1 MFGGHDIVIVKTN
14 DGFELFCCNLLGIV
28 YALQDLIRSC
38 KVMTLMRQEQNDSE
52 FEGWE
57 VVQIRVFTSWCNKYL
72 SQIHKQI
79 IRLDQDFSSGI
90 RLIDLIQILS
100 KAKVKYYYKYPV
112 FKKLKLRNVSLAL
125 KLIEKQ
131 GIDVDSVGKS
141 MFIREKYM
149 HFALSV
155 MHYVINMQYVL
166 RSLAS

>member
-1 MFGGHDIVIVKTN
+1 
-14 DGFELFCCNLLGIV
+14 
-28 YALQDLIRSC
+28 
-38 KVMTLMRQEQNDSE
+38 MTLMRQEQNGSE

-57 VVQIRVFTSWCNKYL
+57 VVQIRVFTSWCNKHL

-79 IRLDQDFSSGI
+79 IRLDRDFSSGI
-90 RLIDLIQILS
+90 RLIDLIQLLS
-100 KAKVKYYYKYPV
+100 NAKVKYYYKYPV

-131 GIDVDSVGKS
+131 GIDVDSIGKPI
-141 MFIREKYM
+141 FIRNKHM